1 MKIVIIG
8 GGLVGSTIAA
18 QLTNE
23 GHDITVVDKSQAIAD
38 RLSDSLDC
46 MALAGNG
53 ASLEVMRS
61 ADVPN
66 SDLLIACTAQDEL
79 NMLCCV
85 FAKKLGC
92 RSTIARV
99 RTPEYAD
106 QMYFFK
112 EELGL
117 SMTINPELNAAR
129 EMFRLLEIPGVLKRD
144 SFAKGRVEIVE
155 IVPKQGDIL
164 DGTKL
169 LDLPRKLKCRVLVA
183 AVQRAGEVI
192 IPDGSFTLRAGDKV
206 WQCENL

>member
-8 GGLVGSTIAA
+8 GGVVGTTIAA

-23 GHDITVVDKSQAIAD
+23 GHDITVIDRTAAVAD
-38 RLSDSLDC
+38 QISDSLDC

-53 ASLEVMRS
+53 ASVELMRS

-92 RSTIARV
+92 RSAIARV

-106 QMYFFK
+106 QMYYFK
-112 EELGL
+112 EELGI
-117 SMTINPELNAAR
+117 TISEFILRERMLEAKRLLRETDLTAAPTEVP
-129 EMFRLLEIPGVLKRD
+129 EMFFASGGHPECYQSLRSIKR
-144 SFAKGRVEIVE
+144 
-155 IVPKQGDIL
+155 
-164 DGTKL
+164 
-169 LDLPRKLKCRVLVA
+169 
-183 AVQRAGEVI
+183 
-192 IPDGSFTLRAGDKV
+192 
-206 WQCENL
+206 